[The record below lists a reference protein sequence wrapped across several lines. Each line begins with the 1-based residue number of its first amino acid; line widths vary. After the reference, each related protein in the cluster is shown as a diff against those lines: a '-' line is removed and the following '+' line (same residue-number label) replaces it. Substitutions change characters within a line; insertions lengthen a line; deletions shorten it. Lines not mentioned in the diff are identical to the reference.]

1 VAQVP
6 VGVLST
12 GLLFEQLV
20 RGAPDRSATMQFQTV
35 VDRLPIR
42 EAGDAPVH
50 GTLEM
55 LST

>member
-1 VAQVP
+1 MAV

-12 GLLFEQLV
+12 GLLFEKLV
-20 RGAPDRSATMQFQTV
+20 RGAPDRPVTTEFQTV

-42 EAGDAPVH
+42 EAGDGLVTSA
-50 GTLEM
+50 GET